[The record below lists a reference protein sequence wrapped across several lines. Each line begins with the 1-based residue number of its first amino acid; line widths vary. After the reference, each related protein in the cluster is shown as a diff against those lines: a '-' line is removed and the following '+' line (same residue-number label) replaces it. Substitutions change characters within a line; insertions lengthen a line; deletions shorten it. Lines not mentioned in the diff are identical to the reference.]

1 MKTTEVEQRSR
12 VHLLAI
18 NALVAA
24 LYLALFLVA
33 PSSGAIQFR
42 ISESLNHLVVFN
54 KRLRWG
60 VMIGVILANFMFGLG
75 ILDILFGGG
84 QTILALTIT
93 AFLSKFIKNK
103 KWLLFWNSIIFVATM
118 FLIAILLVITAQ
130 LPFWATYGT
139 LALSEAIIMALSAPV
154 MYWIDKK
161 LHFATWL

>member
-1 MKTTEVEQRSR
+1 
-12 VHLLAI
+12 
-18 NALVAA
+18 
-24 LYLALFLVA
+24 
-33 PSSGAIQFR
+33 
-42 ISESLNHLVVFN
+42 
-54 KRLRWG
+54 
-60 VMIGVILANFMFGLG
+60 MIGVILANFMFGLG
-75 ILDILFGGG
+75 ILDVLFGGG

-154 MYWIDKK
+154 MYWFDKK